1 MPENRLVPPT
11 NRTIRSATSRRGDF
25 NRGLGSYESR
35 IVAIRHHASVWI
47 VPAVLLVL
55 ALLPWPYGYYTF
67 LRLSV
72 CPVSGWLAY
81 EQWRHDNAVS
91 GWVVGLGA
99 TSLLFNPLLPIHLT
113 REIWNVLDLAAAVL
127 LLAHL
132 RALRRLITESSPEGF
147 TALRR
152 SVRTPASRLERGS
165 RKSLSTHTPSSV
177 DRRSAP

>member
-11 NRTIRSATSRRGDF
+11 RKAIRPATSRSDNFTRV
-25 NRGLGSYESR
+25 LGSHESR

-67 LRLSV
+67 LRLGV
-72 CPVSGWLAY
+72 CAVSGWLAY

-99 TSLLFNPLLPIHLT
+99 TALLFNPLLPIHLT
-113 REIWNVLDLAAAVL
+113 REIWNVLDLAAAGL
-127 LLAHL
+127 LVAHL
-132 RALRRLITESSPEGF
+132 CALRRLITELPANGP
-147 TALRR
+147 TPLRR
-152 SVRTPASRLERGS
+152 SVRTTPSSLERRSS
-165 RKSLSTHTPSSV
+165 RKSLSRHTRSNV
-177 DRRSAP
+177 D